1 MTGITMALI
10 GSIVMFS
17 LGSFIGH
24 VGPRLPALYMT
35 RARGFNVRFP
45 PHPHPV
51 PLSPYLTQ
59 RILHLRSFYWSSM
72 ILALITL
79 LFGAASLKWGSAPF
93 GFGLWV
99 ATSWMVL
106 SRLQNTVGGRGP
118 PWTQEM
124 AIGLQLVMNRASSI
138 DACCTEATPVW
149 LPDKIACESCNAI
162 LDPRPRPDL
171 GRPRSDGKIMGTLR
185 MLISDGYPL
194 AAPPAEDSTSEE

>member
-1 MTGITMALI
+1 MGIEMAITGV
-10 GSIVMFS
+10 IVMFS

-45 PHPHPV
+45 AHPHPI

-59 RILHLRSFYWSSM
+59 RVLHLRSFYWSSM
-72 ILALITL
+72 ILASITL

-106 SRLQNTVGGRGP
+106 SRVQSAVGGRGP
-118 PWTQEM
+118 PWTKEM
-124 AIGLQLVMNRASSI
+124 AIGLQLVMNRASSSG
-138 DACCTEATPVW
+138 ACCVDATPVW
-149 LPDKIACESCNAI
+149 FSNRIACESCDEV

-171 GRPRSDGKIMGTLR
+171 GRPRSDGRIMGMLR

-194 AAPPAEDSTSEE
+194 AAPPDEDSTSEE